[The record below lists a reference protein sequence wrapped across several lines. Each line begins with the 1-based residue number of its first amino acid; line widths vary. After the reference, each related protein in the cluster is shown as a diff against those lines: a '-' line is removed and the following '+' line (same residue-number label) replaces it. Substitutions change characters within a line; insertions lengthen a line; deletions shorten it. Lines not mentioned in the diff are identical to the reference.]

1 MRIPRCFLPH
11 TLKPGEE
18 IPLDERAHRHVV
30 QVLRLRPGAPLVLFN
45 GEGGEYEATLCAAG
59 RRDSRVR
66 VERHHPRD
74 TRPALPVTLV
84 QGLAKGDRMDYSLQ
98 KATEL
103 GVTRI
108 QPVITRRS
116 VTSDDPRRL
125 EKRTAHWRGVV
136 LSACEQSGRNDLPTV
151 AEPMPLARWLEGQDA
166 AAEDSLHIVLSPEA
180 PTGLRGLHPRPT
192 AVTLL
197 IGPEGGLEEAE
208 IGQAVHTGFTPVRL
222 GPRVLRTETAG
233 VAALAVIQALWGDL
247 GD

>member
-1 MRIPRCFLPH
+1 MRIPRCFLPRPL
-11 TLKPGEE
+11 TPGEE

-30 QVLRLRPGAPLVLFN
+30 QVLRLRTGAPLVLFN
-45 GEGGEYEATLCAAG
+45 GEGGEYEATLTEAG
-59 RRDSRVR
+59 RRTSRVQ
-66 VERHHPRD
+66 VQRHLARD

-84 QGLAKGDRMDYSLQ
+84 QGVAKGDRMDYSLQ

-136 LSACEQSGRNDLPTV
+136 LSACEQSGRTDLPTME
-151 AEPMPLARWLEGQDA
+151 EPMPLAQWLEGQSAPAGDA
-166 AAEDSLHIVLSPEA
+166 LYAVLSPGA
-180 PTGLRGLHPRPT
+180 PTGLRGREPRPT

-197 IGPEGGLEEAE
+197 IGPEGGLDEAE
-208 IGQAVHTGFTPVRL
+208 TGQAVHTGFTPIRL

-233 VAALAVIQALWGDL
+233 VAALA
-247 GD
+247 